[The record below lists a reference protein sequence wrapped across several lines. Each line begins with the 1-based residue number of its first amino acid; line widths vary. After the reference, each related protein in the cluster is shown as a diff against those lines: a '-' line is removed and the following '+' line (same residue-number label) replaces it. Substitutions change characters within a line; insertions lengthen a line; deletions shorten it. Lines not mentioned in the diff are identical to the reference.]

1 MTLQRITIVS
11 DEIRNWF
18 KDYFTKTGKLP
29 EFPSEEAGGSRNLLS
44 RQGNKFAFMKNLW
57 AQGEHVDFVCTEKGT
72 ESEFSRS
79 SAPSSKESKKNAK
92 EKGKEKSKG
101 DEPVMDEGFK
111 KGFKPDESSFLPEV
125 KAGIDE

>member
-1 MTLQRITIVS
+1 MLIFS
-11 DEIRNWF
+11 
-18 KDYFTKTGKLP
+18 L
-29 EFPSEEAGGSRNLLS
+29 
-44 RQGNKFAFMKNLW
+44 NK
-57 AQGEHVDFVCTEKGT
+57 KGT

-79 SAPSSKESKKNAK
+79 SGGPSSRETKKNAK

-125 KAGIDE
+125 KAGIEE